1 MSRTAVKINVLKA
14 TWIWNPFH
22 LIKFLATKLLYK
34 QLNEWTKDFLLFY
47 YKFNLKPDLYK
58 EAISV
63 ETILKLFSVFSVY
76 IPLWWQDLGLRFSCN
91 NLNPCY

>member
-1 MSRTAVKINVLKA
+1 MKINVLKA
-14 TWIWNPFH
+14 TWIWNPYH

-34 QLNEWTKDFLLFY
+34 RLNEWAKDFLLFY

-63 ETILKLFSVFSVY
+63 KTILKLFSIFSVY
-76 IPLWWQDLGLRFSCN
+76 IPLWWQDLSLRFSCN

>member
-1 MSRTAVKINVLKA
+1 MSRTAMKINVLKA
-14 TWIWNPFH
+14 TWIWNSFH

-34 QLNEWTKDFLLFY
+34 RLNEWTKDFLLFY

-63 ETILKLFSVFSVY
+63 KTILKLFSVFSVY
-76 IPLWWQDLGLRFSCN
+76 IPL
-91 NLNPCY
+91 

>member
-1 MSRTAVKINVLKA
+1 MKINVLKA
-14 TWIWNPFH
+14 TWIWNSFH

-34 QLNEWTKDFLLFY
+34 RLNEWTKDFLLFY

-63 ETILKLFSVFSVY
+63 KTILKLFSVFSVY
-76 IPLWWQDLGLRFSCN
+76 IPL
-91 NLNPCY
+91 